1 MLLINYGVIKN
12 ILNMAEY
19 NLYFKSRDTGGE
31 NIERTVWSF
40 TTSDLELLVG
50 MLAISA
56 PLSYDLQNRDNIN
69 YFLDTDVDVSNFR
82 VVRDIIEDDIFHE
95 SGGKLVDEEYGIWLR
110 GTKRGIYD
118 LYRFRT
124 NSFFQGLVSICHKF
138 QVDFRNYIYGLPFD
152 GYGNLY
158 TLEDYIM
165 APFQVV
171 QDAPDLND
179 IEEEEYDNENIIQ
192 PYDVDGEIVTL

>member
-1 MLLINYGVIKN
+1 MSQYNIYFKIKN
-12 ILNMAEY
+12 
-19 NLYFKSRDTGGE
+19 KDGE
-31 NIERTVWSF
+31 HIIWSF
-40 TTSDLELLVG
+40 ATADLELLAG

-56 PLSYDLQNRDNIN
+56 PLSYDLQETDNAE
-69 YFLDTDVDVSNFR
+69 YFLDTDADVSDFR
-82 VVRDIIEDDIFHE
+82 SAHNVIEDDIFRE
-95 SGGKLVDEEYGIWLR
+95 SGGKLTDGEYGIWSR
-110 GTKRGIYD
+110 GSRRGVFD

-138 QVDFRNYIYGLPFD
+138 QVDFRNYIFGLPFD

-165 APFQVV
+165 VPFQVA

-192 PYDVDGEIVTL
+192 SYEVDGEIVEL